1 MVTNSNLPE
10 HYNDIDKIYVEIWE
24 RLIDG
29 KKNRN
34 SELHQCYV
42 ATNSD
47 KFPALRT
54 VVLRHV
60 NQENLSIG
68 FHTDKRSNKIN
79 EISEDSNVSV
89 LFYDHEHKIQIRIN
103 GQAEVNHNNDST
115 AAIWSN
121 IRSFSKKCYLVEKAP
136 GTQSEIPTSGYPP
149 QFESILPSDAELEAG
164 YENFTY
170 INIQIESIEWL
181 YLHKDGHR
189 RALFNFTD
197 NNINKQWITP

>member
-10 HYNDIDKIYVEIWE
+10 HYNDIDKIYLEIWE

-47 KFPALRT
+47 KFPSLRT

-68 FHTDKRSNKIN
+68 FHTDKRSNKIMR
-79 EISEDSNVSV
+79 
-89 LFYDHEHKIQIRIN
+89 Y
-103 GQAEVNHNNDST
+103 
-115 AAIWSN
+115 
-121 IRSFSKKCYLVEKAP
+121 
-136 GTQSEIPTSGYPP
+136 
-149 QFESILPSDAELEAG
+149 
-164 YENFTY
+164 
-170 INIQIESIEWL
+170 
-181 YLHKDGHR
+181 
-189 RALFNFTD
+189 
-197 NNINKQWITP
+197 

>member
-42 ATNSD
+42 ANNSD

-79 EISEDSNVSV
+79 EILEDSNVSV

-115 AAIWSN
+115 AAI
-121 IRSFSKKCYLVEKAP
+121 C
-136 GTQSEIPTSGYPP
+136 
-149 QFESILPSDAELEAG
+149 
-164 YENFTY
+164 
-170 INIQIESIEWL
+170 
-181 YLHKDGHR
+181 
-189 RALFNFTD
+189 
-197 NNINKQWITP
+197 